1 MMARVLGAPAA
12 VGAAGISLVFL
23 WASSV
28 AVAQVPSR
36 LRVMPP
42 VPDAAGLRLAWDVPG
57 DGWTFEVQEAPGLS
71 GPWVASPSG
80 AVGAQRSWRDPRG
93 YQDADQRVFRVLHT
107 PPPVARGMLLSLSKT
122 ATYPAAQLSFLLLL
136 QGIPLTAQFDVEVY
150 KLVYRTVD
158 PWGLPTVASAGLAVP
173 VKAGRAWPL
182 LGYQHGTLLRKL
194 DAPSSGLSTE
204 GVVGVLLATSG
215 YVGVSADY
223 LGLGDSPGRHPYHHA
238 ASQATAVVDALRAG
252 RAACATNG
260 VTLSGQVFLAG
271 YSQGGHATM
280 ATLREIESRHA
291 AEFEVAACAPMAG
304 AFDLSGVTLD
314 DALSDRPVPN
324 PYYFA
329 FLLQTL
335 VDLYGVAPSLSELL
349 EPPYDQ
355 SLPPLLDG
363 STDGGAV
370 NALMPSIPNRIVK
383 PGFLAALRAD
393 PGHPLRRALRDNDL
407 TSWAPRAP
415 VRLYH
420 CSGDQDVVPGNAVVA
435 RERMAALGV
444 AVPLVDPKAGAS
456 HGDCAQPAL
465 LLVKA
470 WFDSLRR

>member
-1 MMARVLGAPAA
+1 MMARWVGPAVACFRAWLAGFVLLGS
-12 VGAAGISLVFL
+12 GF
-23 WASSV
+23 SV
-28 AVAQVPSR
+28 AQLPSR
-36 LRVMPP
+36 LRVVPP

-57 DGWTFEVQEAPGLS
+57 EGWSFEVQEAPDLS
-71 GPWVASPSG
+71 GPWIASPSG
-80 AVGAQRSWRDPRG
+80 AVGGQRSWMDARG
-93 YQDADQRVFRVLHT
+93 YQGADRRVFRVVHT
-107 PPPVARGMLLSLSKT
+107 PPPVARGTLLSMSKT
-122 ATYPAAQLSFLLLL
+122 ATYPAAQLGFLLLL
-136 QGIPLTAQFDVEVY
+136 QGIPLTAQFDVDVY

-158 PWGLPTVASAGLAVP
+158 PWGLPTVASAGLAFP

-182 LGYQHGTLLRKL
+182 LGYQHGTMLRKL

-204 GVVGVLLATSG
+204 GLVGVLLATSG

-252 RAACATNG
+252 RAACATSG
-260 VTLSGQVFLAG
+260 VTLNGQLFLAG

-280 ATLREIESRHA
+280 AALREIETRHA

-335 VDLYGVAPSLSELL
+335 VDLYGIAPSLSELMV
-349 EPPYDQ
+349 PPYDQ

-383 PGFLAALRAD
+383 PGYLAALRAD

-407 TSWAPRAP
+407 ASWAPRTP
-415 VRLYH
+415 MRLYQ
-420 CSGDQDVVPGNAVVA
+420 CSGDQDVPPANAVVA
-435 RERMAALGV
+435 RDRMASLGV
-444 AVPLVDPKAGAS
+444 TVPLVEPKPGAS

-470 WFDSLRR
+470 WFDTLRR

>member
-1 MMARVLGAPAA
+1 
-12 VGAAGISLVFL
+12 
-23 WASSV
+23 
-28 AVAQVPSR
+28 
-36 LRVMPP
+36 
-42 VPDAAGLRLAWDVPG
+42 
-57 DGWTFEVQEAPGLS
+57 
-71 GPWVASPSG
+71 
-80 AVGAQRSWRDPRG
+80 
-93 YQDADQRVFRVLHT
+93 
-107 PPPVARGMLLSLSKT
+107 
-122 ATYPAAQLSFLLLL
+122 
-136 QGIPLTAQFDVEVY
+136 
-150 KLVYRTVD
+150 
-158 PWGLPTVASAGLAVP
+158 VASAGLAVP

-182 LGYQHGTLLRKL
+182 LGYQHGTMLRKL

-204 GVVGVLLATSG
+204 GLVGVLLATSG

-280 ATLREIESRHA
+280 ATLREMESHHA

-324 PYYFA
+324 PYYFV

-335 VDLYGVAPSLSELL
+335 VDLYGIAPSLSELL
-349 EPPYDQ
+349 APPYDQ

-363 STDGGAV
+363 STDGGSV

-420 CSGDQDVVPGNAVVA
+420 CSGDQDVVPANAVVA

-444 AVPLVDPKAGAS
+444 AVPLVDPKAGAD

-470 WFDSLRR
+470 WFDSFRR

>member
-1 MMARVLGAPAA
+1 MMERG
-12 VGAAGISLVFL
+12 VGFATAWCKAGIGLVL
-23 WASSV
+23 LGVPWLSV
-28 AVAQVPSR
+28 AQLPSR
-36 LRVMPP
+36 LRVSPP
-42 VPDAAGLRLAWDVPG
+42 VLEASGLRLAWEVPG
-57 DGWTFEVQEAPGLS
+57 EGWSFEVHEATDLS

-80 AVGAQRSWRDPRG
+80 SVGSLRTWLDPRG
-93 YQDADQRVFRVLHT
+93 HDGSGRRFFGVVHT
-107 PPPVARGMLLSLSKT
+107 PPPVARGTLLSLSKS
-122 ATYPAAQLSFLLLL
+122 ATYTASQLSFLLLL
-136 QGIPLTAQFDVEVY
+136 QGIPLTAQHDVEVY
-150 KLVYRTVD
+150 KLLYRTVD

-173 VKAGRAWPL
+173 VKAGRTWPL
-182 LGYQHGTLLRKL
+182 LGYQHGTMLRKL

-204 GVVGVLLATSG
+204 GLVGVLLATRG

-252 RAACATNG
+252 RAACSTNG
-260 VTLSGQVFLAG
+260 VTLNGQVFLAG

-280 ATLREIESRHA
+280 ATLREIEMRHA

-304 AFDLSGVTLD
+304 AFDLSGVTLE

-324 PYYFA
+324 PYYFV

-349 EPPYDQ
+349 VPPYDQ

-363 STDGGAV
+363 STDGGVV
-370 NALMPSIPNRIVK
+370 NAQMPAIPNRIVK
-383 PGFLAALRAD
+383 PAYLDALRAD
-393 PGHPLRRALRDNDL
+393 PGHPIRRALRDNDL
-407 TSWAPRAP
+407 TLWAPRAP

-420 CSGDQDVVPGNAVVA
+420 CSGDQDVVPANAVVA
-435 RERMAALGV
+435 RDRMAALGV
-444 AVPLVDPKAGAS
+444 TVPLLEPKPGAN

-465 LLVKA
+465 LAVKA
-470 WFDSLRR
+470 WFDTLRR

>member
-1 MMARVLGAPAA
+1 M
-12 VGAAGISLVFL
+12 
-23 WASSV
+23 
-28 AVAQVPSR
+28 
-36 LRVMPP
+36 
-42 VPDAAGLRLAWDVPG
+42 
-57 DGWTFEVQEAPGLS
+57 
-71 GPWVASPSG
+71 
-80 AVGAQRSWRDPRG
+80 
-93 YQDADQRVFRVLHT
+93 
-107 PPPVARGMLLSLSKT
+107 SLSKT

-136 QGIPLTAQFDVEVY
+136 QGIPLTAQFDVEVF

-182 LGYQHGTLLRKL
+182 LGYQHGTMLRKL

-204 GVVGVLLATSG
+204 GLVGVLLATSG

-252 RAACATNG
+252 RAACATHGVALNG
-260 VTLSGQVFLAG
+260 QLFLAG
-271 YSQGGHATM
+271 YSQGGHATL
-280 ATLREIESRHA
+280 ATLREIETRHA

-324 PYYFA
+324 PYYFV

-349 EPPYDQ
+349 VPPYDQ

-370 NALMPSIPNRIVK
+370 NALMPSVPHRIVK
-383 PGFLAALRAD
+383 PGYLAALRAD

-420 CSGDQDVVPGNAVVA
+420 CSGDQDVPPANAVVA
-435 RERMAALGV
+435 RDRMASLGV
-444 AVPLVDPKAGAS
+444 TVPLVEPKPGAD
-456 HGDCAQPAL
+456 HGNCAQPAL

-470 WFDSLRR
+470 WFDALRR

>member
-1 MMARVLGAPAA
+1 MMARVLGATAAYGAA
-12 VGAAGISLVFL
+12 VMTLVLL
-23 WASSV
+23 WASGA
-28 AVAQVPSR
+28 AVAQLPSR

-42 VPDAAGLRLAWDVPG
+42 VPDATGLRLAWDVPG
-57 DGWTFEVQEAPGLS
+57 EGWSFEVQEAPDLS
-71 GPWVASPSG
+71 GPWIASPSG
-80 AVGAQRSWRDPRG
+80 AVGGQRSWIDARG
-93 YQDADQRVFRVLHT
+93 IHGEGGRVFRVVHT
-107 PPPVARGMLLSLSKT
+107 PPPVARGTLLSMSKT

-182 LGYQHGTLLRKL
+182 LGYQHGTMLRKL

-204 GVVGVLLATSG
+204 GLVGVLLATSG

-252 RAACATNG
+252 RAACATHG

-280 ATLREIESRHA
+280 ATLREIETRHA

-314 DALSDRPVPN
+314 DALSDRPAPN
-324 PYYFA
+324 PYYFV

-363 STDGGAV
+363 TTDGGAV

-383 PGFLAALRAD
+383 PGYLAALRAD
-393 PGHPLRRALRDNDL
+393 AGHPVRRALRDNDL
-407 TSWAPRAP
+407 ASWAPRTP
-415 VRLYH
+415 MRLYH
-420 CSGDQDVVPGNAVVA
+420 CSGDQDVPPANAVVA

-444 AVPLVDPKAGAS
+444 AVPVVDPKAGAS

-470 WFDSLRR
+470 WFDTLRR